1 MASTHRS
8 GPNHVIATPIHLQ
21 EVRERNIL
29 GEASHTRG
37 FVGRWRRAGSSAAV
51 AVATV
56 SKVGTPSVPSRAHT
70 TLAASLFTAAAYTT
84 RGDPEATDTAL
95 LVVRFVVRFPRR

>member
-1 MASTHRS
+1 
-8 GPNHVIATPIHLQ
+8 
-21 EVRERNIL
+21 
-29 GEASHTRG
+29 
-37 FVGRWRRAGSSAAV
+37 
-51 AVATV
+51 VATV